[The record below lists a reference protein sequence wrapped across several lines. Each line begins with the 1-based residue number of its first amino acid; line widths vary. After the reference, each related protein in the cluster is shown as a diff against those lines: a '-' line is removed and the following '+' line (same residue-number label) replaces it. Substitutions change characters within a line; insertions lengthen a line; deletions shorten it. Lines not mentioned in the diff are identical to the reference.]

1 MKVSGTVRW
10 FGLALLGILIAA
22 GVAFAASRLASQQ
35 IGLASEPISAGDA
48 LAPRAK
54 ATGRPGHG
62 RPGKRPRHSA
72 PATTPSVTTPPATTP
87 APPHPTPIP
96 ETIAPEPQPEV
107 PSHAGVGAGEHRGG
121 GHADD

>member
-1 MKVSGTVRW
+1 MRVSGTVRW

-54 ATGRPGHG
+54 APG

-72 PATTPSVTTPPATTP
+72 PATTPSVTTPPATTT
-87 APPHPTPIP
+87 APPHPTPTP

-107 PSHAGVGAGEHRGG
+107 PSHAGGGDGEHRGAGHGG